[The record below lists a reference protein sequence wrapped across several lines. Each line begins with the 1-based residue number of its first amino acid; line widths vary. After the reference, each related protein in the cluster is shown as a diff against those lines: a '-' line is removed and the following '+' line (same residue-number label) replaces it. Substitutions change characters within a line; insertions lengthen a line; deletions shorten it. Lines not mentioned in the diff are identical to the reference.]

1 MTTARLEWIAKEC
14 GGRSKLPSDGY
25 RATVRWQNFWEE
37 WLSVGGYDAEIFFP
51 EPRPQSRIQ
60 VSRIRF
66 WEGSTLDE
74 KYLAV
79 GEPIELLE
87 GVKVVAVGVIIESA

>member
-1 MTTARLEWIAKEC
+1 M
-14 GGRSKLPSDGY
+14 
-25 RATVRWQNFWEE
+25 
-37 WLSVGGYDAEIFFP
+37 
-51 EPRPQSRIQ
+51 
-60 VSRIRF
+60 SRIRF